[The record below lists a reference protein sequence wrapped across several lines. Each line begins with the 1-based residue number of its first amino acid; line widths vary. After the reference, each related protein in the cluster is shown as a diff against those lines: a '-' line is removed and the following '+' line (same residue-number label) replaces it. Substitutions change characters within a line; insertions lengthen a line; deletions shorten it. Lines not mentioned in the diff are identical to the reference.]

1 MIAID
6 QSFIDCDRGVSSD
19 EDVCIGSEPE
29 SSEEIGA
36 GRPFTELHF
45 LFLACGQDLRDDSHT
60 VRRKPIPS

>member
-19 EDVCIGSEPE
+19 EDVCIGSQPE
-29 SSEEIGA
+29 RPEEIGA
-36 GRPFTELHF
+36 GRPLTELQF
-45 LFLACGQDLRDDSHT
+45 LFLARGQDLRDDSHP

>member
-1 MIAID
+1 MIAVD

-29 SSEEIGA
+29 RSEEIGA
-36 GRPFTELHF
+36 GRPVTERHL
-45 LFLACGQDLRDDSHT
+45 LFLACGQDLRDDSHP